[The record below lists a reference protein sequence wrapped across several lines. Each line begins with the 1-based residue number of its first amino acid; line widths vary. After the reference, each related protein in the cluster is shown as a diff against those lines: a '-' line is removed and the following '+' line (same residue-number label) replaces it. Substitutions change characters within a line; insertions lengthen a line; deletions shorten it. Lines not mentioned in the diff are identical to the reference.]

1 VTKGVRRLLTA
12 HLQNG
17 GLKRYLYVPFSLL
30 PLLQADRL
38 KFQIRQ
44 FANLQIV
51 STNTMTTHNTTVTFN
66 KRQNLK
72 SKLTLLSTI
81 LLTGI
86 LLSFTVINEIGQ
98 CYISFKTATNFTF
111 ADPEQLLETSEK
123 VRTLKTY
130 KTDL

>member
-1 VTKGVRRLLTA
+1 
-12 HLQNG
+12 
-17 GLKRYLYVPFSLL
+17 
-30 PLLQADRL
+30 
-38 KFQIRQ
+38 
-44 FANLQIV
+44 
-51 STNTMTTHNTTVTFN
+51 MTTHNTTVTFN

-86 LLSFTVINEIGQ
+86 LLIFTVINEIGQ

-111 ADPEQLLETSEK
+111 ADPDQLLETSEK